1 MSSGELGTVYRDGE
15 TIVRQGEP
23 GTCMYVVQEGEVE
36 VLASKGDGEIRL
48 AVLGLGDV
56 FGEMALFSKEARS
69 ATVRAVG
76 NARVLR
82 VDKQTFLRRVHEDP
96 SLAFRLLQ
104 KMAER
109 IRALDQA
116 FVRLAS

>member
-1 MSSGELGTVYRDGE
+1 MSSGDLGTVYRNGE
-15 TIVRQGEP
+15 IIIRQGEP

-36 VLASKGDGEIRL
+36 VLAAKGDGHVRL
-48 AVLGLGDV
+48 ALLGAGDV
-56 FGEMALFSKEARS
+56 FGEMALFSKESRS

-76 NARVLR
+76 DARVLS

-104 KMAER
+104 KMADR

-116 FVRLAS
+116 FVRVAS

>member
-1 MSSGELGTVYRDGE
+1 MSGGELGTVYRAGE
-15 TIVRQGEP
+15 TIIRQGES

-36 VLASKGDGEIRL
+36 VSVTKGDGEVRL
-48 AVLGLGDV
+48 ALLGAGDV
-56 FGEMALFSKEARS
+56 FGEMALFSKDVRS
-69 ATVRAVG
+69 ATVRASG
-76 NARVLR
+76 DARVLR

-109 IRALDQA
+109 IRRLDQA
-116 FVRLAS
+116 LVRGTT